1 MDEEYNGW
9 PNYETWLVN
18 SYLLNNEDSLEE
30 LVEIMGKKF
39 VVDKEDALKE
49 LVKDM
54 INSSITN
61 NNEEFRR
68 GFATELLFD
77 FGVVSDLLQSALDRV
92 RWDEIIRANSE
103 Q

>member
-18 SYLLNNEDSLEE
+18 SYLLNNE
-30 LVEIMGKKF
+30 
-39 VVDKEDALKE
+39 
-49 LVKDM
+49 
-54 INSSITN
+54 
-61 NNEEFRR
+61 EFRK
-68 GFATELLFD
+68 GLATELLFD
-77 FGVVSDLLQSALDRV
+77 FGIVSDLLQSALNRI